1 MTGILAAQSLSM
13 ITPLDDADYRLLELL
28 QEDARTPM
36 SSLSELVGL
45 SEAACYRRVQRLK
58 RDKIIEREVAV
69 VSPRTM
75 GWPLTMI
82 VLVTLERERAATI
95 DRFIRK
101 LQGVP
106 EILEVWYVTGDY
118 DFALKIVAQD
128 MESFETLTRKVLYA
142 DNFVKT
148 FKTLVTMRNVKTQ
161 GPIKRRPRESV

>member
-1 MTGILAAQSLSM
+1 M
-13 ITPLDDADYRLLELL
+13 ITPLDDADYQLLELL

-36 SSLSELVGL
+36 SKLSEIVDL

-58 RDKIIEREVAV
+58 RERIIEREVAV

-106 EILEVWYVTGDY
+106 EILEAWYVTGDY
-118 DFALKIVAQD
+118 DFALKVVAQD

-142 DNFVKT
+142 DNFVKN

-161 GPIKRRPRESV
+161 GPIKRRPR

>member
-1 MTGILAAQSLSM
+1 M

-36 SSLSELVGL
+36 SRLSELVGL

-106 EILEVWYVTGDY
+106 EILEVWYVTGDH

-161 GPIKRRPRESV
+161 GPIKRRPR

>member
-1 MTGILAAQSLSM
+1 MD
-13 ITPLDDADYRLLELL
+13 TPLDDADYRLLELL

-36 SSLSELVGL
+36 SKLAELVDLSEP
-45 SEAACYRRVQRLK
+45 ACYRRVQRLK
-58 RDKIIEREVAV
+58 REKVIEREVAV

-95 DRFIRK
+95 DQFIRK
-101 LQGVP
+101 LQSVP
-106 EILEVWYVTGDY
+106 EVLEAWYVTGDY
-118 DFALKIVAQD
+118 DFALKVVAQD
-128 MESFETLTRKVLYA
+128 MESFELLTRNVLYA

-161 GPIKRRPRESV
+161 GPIKRRP

>member
-1 MTGILAAQSLSM
+1 M
-13 ITPLDDADYRLLELL
+13 IKIIAPQIIPMDTPLDDADYRLLELL

-36 SSLSELVGL
+36 SKLAELVDLSEP
-45 SEAACYRRVQRLK
+45 ACYRRVQRLK
-58 RDKIIEREVAV
+58 REKVIEREVAV

-95 DRFIRK
+95 DQFIRK
-101 LQGVP
+101 LQSVP
-106 EILEVWYVTGDY
+106 EILEAWYVTGDY
-118 DFALKIVAQD
+118 DFALKVVAQD
-128 MESFETLTRKVLYA
+128 MESFEVLTRNVLYA

-161 GPIKRRPRESV
+161 GPIKRRP

>member
-1 MTGILAAQSLSM
+1 M
-13 ITPLDDADYRLLELL
+13 IKIIAPQIIPMDTPLDDADYRLLELL

-36 SSLSELVGL
+36 SKLAELVDLSEP
-45 SEAACYRRVQRLK
+45 ACYRRVQRLK
-58 RDKIIEREVAV
+58 REKVIEREVAV

-95 DRFIRK
+95 DQFIRK

-106 EILEVWYVTGDY
+106 EILEAWYVTGDY
-118 DFALKIVAQD
+118 DFALKVVAQD
-128 MESFETLTRKVLYA
+128 MESFEVLTRDVLYA

-161 GPIKRRPRESV
+161 GPIKRRP

>member
-1 MTGILAAQSLSM
+1 MDTA
-13 ITPLDDADYRLLELL
+13 LDDADYRLLELL

-36 SSLSELVGL
+36 TKLAELVDLSEP
-45 SEAACYRRVQRLK
+45 ACYRRVQRLK
-58 RDKIIEREVAV
+58 REKIIEREVAV

-95 DRFIRK
+95 DQFIRK
-101 LQGVP
+101 LQSVP
-106 EILEVWYVTGDY
+106 EILEAWYVTGDY
-118 DFALKIVAQD
+118 DFALKVVAQD
-128 MESFETLTRKVLYA
+128 MESFETMTRNVLYA

-161 GPIKRRPRESV
+161 GPIKRRP

>member
-1 MTGILAAQSLSM
+1 MD
-13 ITPLDDADYRLLELL
+13 TPLDDADYRLLELL

-36 SSLSELVGL
+36 TKLAELVDLSEP
-45 SEAACYRRVQRLK
+45 ACYRRVQRLK
-58 RDKIIEREVAV
+58 REKIIEREVAV

-95 DRFIRK
+95 DQFIRK
-101 LQGVP
+101 LQSVP
-106 EILEVWYVTGDY
+106 EILEAWYVTGDY
-118 DFALKIVAQD
+118 DFALKVVARD
-128 MESFETLTRKVLYA
+128 MESFETMTRNVLYA

-161 GPIKRRPRESV
+161 GPVKRRP